1 VTCTYPQSIE
11 LKTRTRA
18 EGVVRDVVLAIA
30 VVVIFGPFALLAIT
44 GG

>member
-1 VTCTYPQSIE
+1 MTCTYPQSIE

-30 VVVIFGPFALLAIT
+30 VVVMFGPFALLAIT

>member
-1 VTCTYPQSIE
+1 MTCTYPQSIE
-11 LKTRTRA
+11 LKTRSRA

-30 VVVIFGPFALLAIT
+30 VLVIFGPFALLAVT

>member
-1 VTCTYPQSIE
+1 MTCTYPQSID
-11 LKTRTRA
+11 LKARSRA
-18 EGVVRDVVLAIA
+18 EGVVRDVILAIA